1 MTHAQESAIILLRD
15 AATAMAEALRAAD
28 EAKGDWRAL
37 IDTAL
42 DSYENAQL
50 YAARHYPELKELS

>member
-1 MTHAQESAIILLRD
+1 
-15 AATAMAEALRAAD
+15 MAEALRAAD

>member
-1 MTHAQESAIILLRD
+1 MTRAQETAIIMLRD
-15 AATAMAEALRAAD
+15 AAASMAGALHAAD

-50 YAARHYPELKELS
+50 YAARHYPELTEL